1 MRKVRFVPIA
11 LVAGLAAGLMAVA
24 APASA
29 YIETSTSDPVTA
41 APPVSRPDT
50 SSCTVTLA
58 DKFYSN
64 APDGSQQFYSGTLAP
79 PSDCPGPWAKVVLT
93 QTISVTGRQFDRV
106 SSLKIGNTDV
116 YWGTTEEPGGPTPT
130 TYTFDK
136 DITEYAA
143 LLRSPQAYRGG
154 IGNYVTDVYTGN
166 YLQTVRITYYQAN
179 RRHPAPATPD
189 VVVGLGDAGLSP
201 GTPTVQQTLSGLP
214 RNITRAYLE
223 VTLEGAGCDEQWFD
237 DVPDSVSATYPDAG
251 LCGHGPYREADIAL
265 DGSPVAAVHTFPYIY
280 SGGIVPT
287 LWRPI
292 VAIGTFSLTPETVD
306 ITPFVGTLVDGR
318 DHTLTTSIQDI
329 GDGWTAVETLL
340 LYTDHQA
347 QRTHG
352 ALLSDRVAPAADVTT
367 QISAVDGGTQAI
379 ASTTRHDVARGYVIS
394 SAGRVMTTVT
404 RNMSYRNVDTITDN
418 GLTQSV
424 RQADTGTQT
433 STSTRARRTTS
444 ATRTSYDYPLAVDYS
459 AANYVDDQ
467 NFSLDGTVDM
477 TRRLAADVQRHGRWV
492 QTYHG
497 TENVSSYGILSRAN
511 GVTSESDGHSTS
523 YFRGDDGNAASGG
536 KHYEHYLASDHGI
549 VTEDVV
555 RR

>member
-1 MRKVRFVPIA
+1 LVVGVASPAAA
-11 LVAGLAAGLMAVA
+11 LV
-24 APASA
+24 
-29 YIETSTSDPVTA
+29 ETTTSDPVTA

-50 SSCTVTLA
+50 TSCTVTLA

-64 APDGSQQFYSGTLAP
+64 APDGSQQYYTGTLAP
-79 PSDCPGPWAKVVLT
+79 PADCPGPWAKVVLS

-106 SSLKIGNTDV
+106 SSLRIGGTDV
-116 YWGTTEEPGGPTPT
+116 YWGTTEEPSGPTPT

-136 DITEYAA
+136 DITEYSA
-143 LLRSPQAYRGG
+143 LLRQPQPYRGG

-166 YLQTVRITYYQAN
+166 YLQTVKITYYRAT
-179 RRHPAPATPD
+179 RRHPAPSTPD
-189 VVVGLGDAGLSP
+189 AVIGLGDVGLNP
-201 GTPTVQQTLSGLP
+201 GTPSVQQTLSDLP

-223 VTLEGAGCDEQWFD
+223 VTLEGGGCDEQWFD
-237 DVPDSVSATYPDAG
+237 DVPDSVSAMYPDAG

-292 VAIGTFSLTPETVD
+292 PAIGTFSLTPDTVD
-306 ITPFVGTLVDGR
+306 ITPFVGTLVDGQ

-340 LYTDHQA
+340 LYTDHHA
-347 QRTHG
+347 ARTHG
-352 ALLSDRVAPAADVTT
+352 ALLTDDVTPTADVGT
-367 QISAVDGGTQAI
+367 QVSAVDGGTQAVVS
-379 ASTTRHDVARGYVIS
+379 ASRNAVTRGYVVS
-394 SAGRVMTTVT
+394 SAGRVTTTVT
-404 RNMSYRNVDTITDN
+404 RKMDYRNVDTVTDN

-424 RQADTGTQT
+424 RQSDAGTQT
-433 STSTRARRTTS
+433 SLTTHGSHTVS
-444 ATRTSYDYPLAVDYS
+444 ATRSNYDYPLSVDYS

-477 TRRLAADVQRHGRWV
+477 TRRLSTDVQRHGAWV
-492 QTYHG
+492 RTYHG
-497 TENVSSYGILSRAN
+497 TENVSSYGILARTN
-511 GVTSESDGHSTS
+511 GVNSESDGHSTS
-523 YFRGDDGNAASGG
+523 YFRGDDDQGR
-536 KHYEHYLASDHGI
+536 HYEHYLASDHGI
-549 VTEDVV
+549 VTKDVV